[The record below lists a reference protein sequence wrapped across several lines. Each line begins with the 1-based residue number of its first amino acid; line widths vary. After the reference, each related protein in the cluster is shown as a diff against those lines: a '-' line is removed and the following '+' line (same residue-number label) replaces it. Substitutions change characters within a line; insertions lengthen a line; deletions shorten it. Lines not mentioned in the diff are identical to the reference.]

1 MPINP
6 IELKGNWDKG
16 YAMDMHTISSV
27 CIGHNEFG
35 HPQYDTTRSD
45 IGELVYQLKYK
56 FRPETKHDIIKLINP
71 FLENWDDMREID
83 IVIPA
88 PPSNKNRRFQPVYLI
103 AESIAECLKVF
114 YTNELLEKINVNQAK
129 NLSSE
134 DKADLLS
141 GSIKKCKSF
150 KKKVNIL
157 IIDDLY
163 DTGTTLNEVCTVLK
177 KDKYV
182 NKVFVLV
189 MTKTRR

>member
-1 MPINP
+1 MNKTR
-6 IELKGNWDKG
+6 LC
-16 YAMDMHTISSV
+16 AFHLTI
-27 CIGHNEFG
+27 
-35 HPQYDTTRSD
+35 
-45 IGELVYQLKYK
+45 K
-56 FRPETKHDIIKLINP
+56 
-71 FLENWDDMREID
+71 
-83 IVIPA
+83 
-88 PPSNKNRRFQPVYLI
+88 NK
-103 AESIAECLKVF
+103 F